1 MSTSF
6 APASPAVPRASGKNG
21 SRGTDEPPGRGGG
34 RRRTRVLIGT
44 DTYPP
49 DVNGAAYFT
58 ARLARGLAERGADV
72 HVLCPSASGR
82 PHVVERDGV
91 VEHRLRSMPSLAHES
106 VSLAL
111 PPGVRGHLNRLLDRL
126 RPDAVHIQNHFL
138 VGRMLANAAHTH
150 GVPVVATNH
159 FMPENLFDHMRI
171 PEPLRPHMAGLA
183 WWDLGRVLSRV
194 EHVTTP
200 TPAAAGLLVE
210 QGFARPVEPVS
221 CGIDLVRFRPVSEG
235 GPGRGSGS
243 ETGSGQAEERR
254 RIRARLGIPDRRTM
268 LFVGRLDEEK
278 RTDELIRAVA
288 LSHGSSGSSGS
299 VSSSGAPGI
308 QLLLAGHGAHRGRL
322 AELARAEGVADRV
335 VFLGFVA
342 HEDLPDVYRCADVF
356 TIAGIAELQSIAT
369 LEAMASG
376 LPVVAADA
384 MALPHLVEEGRN
396 GYLYPP
402 GDPAALA
409 ARVAS
414 VVSEEA
420 VRARMGAHS
429 RSMASGHRLEDSLKR
444 FEQIYRDV
452 SVGARTSGAQ
462 VGTGRG

>member
-6 APASPAVPRASGKNG
+6 APRSPAVPRVPVN
-21 SRGTDEPPGRGGG
+21 GGG
-34 RRRTRVLIGT
+34 VGRVRVLIGT

-58 ARLARGLAERGADV
+58 ARLARGLSERGADV
-72 HVLCPSASGR
+72 HVLCPSPVGR
-82 PHVVERDGV
+82 PYVTRRGGAAEAEGSRTQGEV

-106 VSLAL
+106 VRLAL
-111 PPGVRGHLNRLLDRL
+111 PPGVRGHLNRLLERL

-138 VGRMLANAAHTH
+138 VGRMLARAAHAH

-159 FMPENLFDHMRI
+159 FMPENLFD
-171 PEPLRPHMAGLA
+171 PLRVPESLRPCAARLA
-183 WWDLGRVLSRV
+183 WWDLGRVLSDV

-200 TPAAAGLLVE
+200 TPAAAGLLRE

-221 CGIDLVRFRPVSEG
+221 CGIDLVRFQPLPEPRLG
-235 GPGRGSGS
+235 AGS
-243 ETGSGQAEERR
+243 SGERR
-254 RIRARLGIPDRRTM
+254 RLRARLGVPDRTTM

-278 RTDELIRAVA
+278 RIDELVRAVA
-288 LSHGSSGSSGS
+288 L
-299 VSSSGAPGI
+299 APDV
-308 QLLLAGHGAHRGRL
+308 QLVLAGQGAHRARL
-322 AELARAEGVADRV
+322 EELALEEGVAERV
-335 VFLGFVA
+335 VFLGFVE
-342 HEDLPDVYRCADVF
+342 HRDLPDVYRCADVF

-396 GYLYPP
+396 GYLYQP
-402 GDPAALA
+402 GQAAELA
-409 ARVAS
+409 ARVDS

-429 RSMASGHRLEDSLKR
+429 RAMASRHRLEDSLER
-444 FEQIYRDV
+444 FERIYRDAVTV
-452 SVGARTSGAQ
+452 SRSRVGSRP
-462 VGTGRG
+462 

>member
-6 APASPAVPRASGKNG
+6 APH
-21 SRGTDEPPGRGGG
+21 PPTVTGPPSSGGG
-34 RRRTRVLIGT
+34 RRRSRVLIGT

-58 ARLARGLAERGADV
+58 ARLVRGLTERGVDV
-72 HVLCPSASGR
+72 HLVCPSPTGP

-106 VSLAL
+106 VRLAL
-111 PPGVRGHLNRLLDRL
+111 PAGVRGHLNRLLDRL

-138 VGRMLANAAHTH
+138 VGRMLTGAACDH

-159 FMPENLFDHMRI
+159 FMPENLFDHLRM
-171 PEPLRPHMAGLA
+171 PWPLRPYAARLA
-183 WWDLGRVLSRV
+183 WWDLNRILGRA

-200 TPAAAGLLVE
+200 TPTAARLLRE
-210 QGFARPVEPVS
+210 QGFVHTVEAVS
-221 CGIDLVRFRPVSEG
+221 CGIDLDRFRPLPEG
-235 GPGRGSGS
+235 SDVD
-243 ETGSGQAEERR
+243 ERR
-254 RIRARLGIPDRRTM
+254 RLRARFGLPDRPTM

-278 RTDELIRAVA
+278 RIDELVRAVA
-288 LSHGSSGSSGS
+288 RTSD
-299 VSSSGAPGI
+299 V
-308 QLLLAGHGAHRGRL
+308 QLVLAGQGSHRERS
-322 AELARAEGVADRV
+322 AELARSEGVADRV
-335 VFLGFVA
+335 RFLGFVA

-396 GYLYPP
+396 GHLYEP
-402 GDPAALA
+402 GDPDGLA
-409 ARVAS
+409 DRVES
-414 VVSEEA
+414 VMTSERN
-420 VRARMGAHS
+420 RAHMGEHS
-429 RSMASGHRLEDSLKR
+429 RLMASRHRLEDSLKR
-444 FEQIYRDV
+444 FERIYEDA
-452 SVGARTSGAQ
+452 SVGALASFSG
-462 VGTGRG
+462 GR

>member
-6 APASPAVPRASGKNG
+6 APQSPAVARVSGN
-21 SRGTDEPPGRGGG
+21 GRGPS
-34 RRRTRVLIGT
+34 RVRVLIGT

-58 ARLARGLAERGADV
+58 ARLARGLAERGAEV
-72 HVLCPSASGR
+72 HVLCPSPDGR
-82 PHVVERDGV
+82 PYVAERGGV
-91 VEHRLRSMPSLAHES
+91 VEHRLRSVPSLAHES
-106 VSLAL
+106 VRLTL
-111 PPGVRGHLNRLLDRL
+111 PPGVRGHLNRLLARL
-126 RPDAVHIQNHFL
+126 RPDAVHVQNHFI
-138 VGRMLANAAHTH
+138 VGRMLVNAAHDH
-150 GVPVVATNH
+150 GIPVVATNH
-159 FMPENLFDHMRI
+159 FMPENLFD
-171 PEPLRPHMAGLA
+171 PLRVPEALRPYAARLA
-183 WWDLGRVLSRV
+183 WWDLGRVLSRA

-200 TPAAAGLLVE
+200 TPAAAGLLLE

-221 CGIDLVRFRPVSEG
+221 CGIDLVRFEPLPEPRP
-235 GPGRGSGS
+235 GSRA
-243 ETGSGQAEERR
+243 SGERR
-254 RIRARLGIPDRRTM
+254 RLRARLGVPDRTTM

-278 RTDELIRAVA
+278 RIDELVRAVA
-288 LSHGSSGSSGS
+288 LLPD
-299 VSSSGAPGI
+299 V
-308 QLLLAGHGAHRGRL
+308 QLLLAGHGAHRARL
-322 AELARAEGVADRV
+322 EELAREEGVGDRV

-342 HEDLPDVYRCADVF
+342 HGDLPDVYRCADVF

-402 GDPAALA
+402 GRAADLA
-409 ARVAS
+409 DRVGS

-429 RSMASGHRLEDSLKR
+429 RAMASRHRLEDSLER
-444 FEQIYRDV
+444 FERIYRDAV
-452 SVGARTSGAQ
+452 TGVRSQVAARP
-462 VGTGRG
+462 

>member
-1 MSTSF
+1 
-6 APASPAVPRASGKNG
+6 
-21 SRGTDEPPGRGGG
+21 
-34 RRRTRVLIGT
+34 
-44 DTYPP
+44 
-49 DVNGAAYFT
+49 VNGAAYFT
-58 ARLARGLAERGADV
+58 VRLARGLAERGADV
-72 HVLCPSASGR
+72 HVLCPSANGR

-106 VSLAL
+106 VRLAL

-126 RPDAVHIQNHFL
+126 RPNAVHIQNHFL

-171 PEPLRPHMAGLA
+171 PEPLRPHMARLA

-200 TPAAAGLLVE
+200 TPAAAGLLGD

-221 CGIDLVRFRPVSEG
+221 CGIDLMRFQPLPEG
-235 GPGRGSGS
+235 AP
-243 ETGSGQAEERR
+243 AAERR
-254 RIRARLGIPDRRTM
+254 RIRARLGIPDRSTM

-288 LSHGSSGSSGS
+288 LSRASSGSAGS
-299 VSSSGAPGI
+299 AGSTDV
-308 QLLLAGHGAHRGRL
+308 QLVLAGHGAHRERL
-322 AELARAEGVADRV
+322 EELARAEGVADRV

-342 HEDLPDVYRCADVF
+342 HEDLPNVYRCADVF

-384 MALPHLVEEGRN
+384 MALPHLVEGGRN

-409 ARVAS
+409 ARVGS
-414 VVSEEA
+414 VLSEEA
-420 VRARMGAHS
+420 GRARMGAHS
-429 RSMASGHRLEDSLKR
+429 RSMASRHRLEDSLKR
-444 FEQIYRDV
+444 FEQIYHDA
-452 SVGARTSGAQ
+452 SVGVRS
-462 VGTGRG
+462 

>member
-6 APASPAVPRASGKNG
+6 APHPPTATRPAPSQ
-21 SRGTDEPPGRGGG
+21 GG

-58 ARLARGLAERGADV
+58 ARLARGLTERGVEV
-72 HVLCPSASGR
+72 HLLCPSPTGH

-106 VSLAL
+106 VRLAL
-111 PPGVRGHLNRLLDRL
+111 PAGVRGHLNRLLDRL

-138 VGRMLANAAHTH
+138 VGRMLAGAAHDH

-159 FMPENLFDHMRI
+159 FMPENLFDHLRM
-171 PEPLRPHMAGLA
+171 PWSLRPYAARLA
-183 WWDLGRVLSRV
+183 WWDLNRILGRV

-200 TPAAAGLLVE
+200 TPTAARLLRE
-210 QGFARPVEPVS
+210 QGFIHPVEAVS
-221 CGIDLVRFRPVSEG
+221 CGIDLDRFRPPPEG
-235 GPGRGSGS
+235 SVV
-243 ETGSGQAEERR
+243 AERLR
-254 RIRARLGIPDRRTM
+254 LRARFGLPDRPTM

-278 RTDELIRAVA
+278 RVDELVRAVA
-288 LSHGSSGSSGS
+288 RTSD
-299 VSSSGAPGI
+299 V
-308 QLLLAGHGAHRGRL
+308 QLVLAGQGAHRER
-322 AELARAEGVADRV
+322 AEELARSEGVADRV
-335 VFLGFVA
+335 RFLGFVA
-342 HEDLPDVYRCADVF
+342 HGDLPDVYRCADVF

-396 GYLYPP
+396 GYLYEP
-402 GDPAALA
+402 GDPDALA
-409 ARVAS
+409 DRVES
-414 VVSEEA
+414 VLTTERE
-420 VRARMGAHS
+420 RPRMGAHS
-429 RSMASGHRLEDSLKR
+429 RLMASRHRLEDSLER
-444 FEQIYRDV
+444 FEHIYVDA
-452 SVGARTSGAQ
+452 SVGALASFPG
-462 VGTGRG
+462 GR